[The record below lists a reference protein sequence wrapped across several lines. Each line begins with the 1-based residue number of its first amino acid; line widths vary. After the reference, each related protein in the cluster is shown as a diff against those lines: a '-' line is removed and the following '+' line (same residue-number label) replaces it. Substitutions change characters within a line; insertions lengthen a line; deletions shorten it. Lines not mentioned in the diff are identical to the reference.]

1 MKILIADDELIM
13 LKIIELRL
21 KKDGHEVI
29 VTSNGQ
35 EALEKIKQEDPDM
48 IIADIM
54 MPFTSGLEIVA
65 VVKQDKQRRNVPIII
80 LSSMGQENVVLEAFN
95 LGADDYITK
104 PFSPNE
110 LSMRVKRLAPPAP
123 VVKLVATLH
132 ENT

>member
-1 MKILIADDELIM
+1 MKILISDDEKIM

-29 VTSNGQ
+29 VTSNGK
-35 EALEKIKQEDPDM
+35 EAIEQIKLHDPDM

-54 MPFTSGLEIVA
+54 MPFTSGLEIVSM
-65 VVKQDKQRRNVPIII
+65 VKQNHLHRKVPIII
-80 LSSMGQENVVLEAFN
+80 LSAMGQENVVLEAFN

-110 LSMRVKRLAPPAP
+110 FSMRVKRLAASIVSNP
-123 VVKLVATLH
+123 K
-132 ENT
+132 NN